1 MSNIC
6 KKAVTVQDVLRR
18 YDIISKYTDFLIEN
32 VVHEYADIAVEKTKE
47 YIENYP
53 KKEELKNC
61 KTYEEALH
69 YLIENGDEELKKI
82 AVDYYKEWIYDYVD
96 EFCEQ
101 NDLSDEDKSLIKKT
115 NPNNFIGSKIVLSSY
130 CQYYVEDYLYEI
142 PLN

>member
-1 MSNIC
+1 MSNVC

-32 VVHEYADIAVEKTKE
+32 VVDEYADIAVERTKE

-53 KKEELKNC
+53 KKGELKNC

-69 YLIENGDEELKKI
+69 YLIENGDEELKKF

-96 EFCEQ
+96 EFCEM
-101 NDLSDEDKSLIKKT
+101 NDLSDEDSSLIKRT
-115 NPNNFIGSKIVLSSY
+115 NPNNFIGSKIVLSFY